1 MRGGEISLSD
11 EDVAAIRKLVD
22 EADVA
27 GTRYPE
33 GILQEIAFPFLN
45 GNIENNLR
53 IPQHSLVG
61 DLLQKMGINT
71 KFGLNFLTLGFLK
84 VAYAEKEINL
94 VAL

>member
-33 GILQEIAFPFLN
+33 GILQEME
-45 GNIENNLR
+45 GNC
-53 IPQHSLVG
+53 IPLSEW
-61 DLLQKMGINT
+61 K
-71 KFGLNFLTLGFLK
+71 
-84 VAYAEKEINL
+84 Y
-94 VAL
+94 